1 MGMIVAF
8 NPVDKASAMVSL
20 FKSSVEIEDMDVPR
34 RVVIKPLQGADAKA
48 RGEELARLL
57 GRHRPTKQAIDQAL
71 GVDADTAPST
81 IYFRLAMPA
90 ADALPWEQLYVEPRG
105 FVALDARWPIARVA
119 RRVHEVAQRT
129 FEAPLRIVAVL
140 SAADRD
146 GVPQLD
152 ALATAIVAARLQGLA
167 VGVHVIT
174 GDPAVTARVEELAD
188 PGVTVE
194 TIATD
199 PVAVVRQIAAARP
212 HLLHVLCH
220 GGYAAPGVMGLSFA
234 TRRDFLSRAKV
245 GRVAV
250 SVDMVAAAFKRE
262 DQGEGPWLVVLAA
275 CETAN
280 AAAAPST
287 AHELVNSGVPA
298 VIGMR
303 RVVDLSA
310 TDAFCTRVY
319 PELLAMVAAAVAAA
333 DGSPHHRI
341 EWAPALT
348 APRLAAAGGE
358 PASEDGWSDP
368 VLYVQ
373 QEHLLVYTP
382 AAADPHAR
390 ERAALRDRLAEYE
403 LFAKTLDPR
412 STPKEI
418 IATVTKEITRLRKA
432 LSEVEA

>member
-71 GVDADTAPST
+71 GVDADTEPST
-81 IYFRLAMPA
+81 IYFRLAAPA

-105 FVALDARWPIARVA
+105 FIALDARWPIARVA
-119 RRVHEVAQRT
+119 RRVHEVGQRT
-129 FEAPLRIVAVL
+129 FEPPFRIVAVL

-152 ALATAIVAARLQGLA
+152 ALATAIAAARVQGLQ

-174 GDPAVTARVEELAD
+174 GDPAVAARVKELAD

-199 PVAVVRQIAAARP
+199 PVSVVRQIAAARP

-234 TRRDFLSRAKV
+234 TRRDFLSRAKT

-250 SVDMVAAAFKRE
+250 SVDMVAAALRSE
-262 DQGEGPWLVVLAA
+262 DPWLVVLAA

-280 AAAAPST
+280 AAAAPSI

-310 TDAFCTRVY
+310 TDAFCARVY
-319 PELLAMVAAAVAAA
+319 PELLTMVADAVAAA

-348 APRLAAAGGE
+348 APRLAAAGGA

>member
-71 GVDADTAPST
+71 GVDADTEPST
-81 IYFRLAMPA
+81 IYFRLASPA

-105 FVALDARWPIARVA
+105 FIALDARWPIARVA
-119 RRVHEVAQRT
+119 RRVHEVGQRT
-129 FEAPLRIVAVL
+129 FEPPFRIVAVL

-152 ALATAIVAARLQGLA
+152 ALATAIVAARVQGLQ

-174 GDPAVTARVEELAD
+174 GDPAVAARVKELAD
-188 PGVTVE
+188 PGITVE

-234 TRRDFLSRAKV
+234 TRRDFLSGAKT

-250 SVDMVAAAFKRE
+250 SVDMVAAALKSE
-262 DQGEGPWLVVLAA
+262 DPWLVVLAA

-280 AAAAPST
+280 AAAAPSI

-310 TDAFCTRVY
+310 TDAFCARVY
-319 PELLAMVAAAVAAA
+319 PELLAMVAAAAAA
-333 DGSPHHRI
+333 DGSSHHRI

-348 APRLAAAGGE
+348 APRLAAAGGA
-358 PASEDGWSDP
+358 PAREDGWSDP
-368 VLYVQ
+368 VLYVL

-382 AAADPHAR
+382 AAADSHAR

-418 IATVTKEITRLRKA
+418 IVTVTKEITRLRKA

>member
-8 NPVDKASAMVSL
+8 TPVDKASAMVSL

-34 RVVIKPLQGADAKA
+34 RVLIKPLRGADAKA

-57 GRHRPTKQAIDQAL
+57 GRHRPTKEAIDQAL
-71 GVDADTAPST
+71 GVDAGTEPST
-81 IYFRLAMPA
+81 IYFRLAAPA
-90 ADALPWEQLYVEPRG
+90 ADALPWEQLYMKPRG
-105 FVALDARWPIARVA
+105 FIALDARWPIARVA
-119 RRVHEVAQRT
+119 RRVHEVSQRT
-129 FEAPLRIVAVL
+129 FEAPFRIVAVL

-152 ALATAIVAARLQGLA
+152 ALATAIAPARAQGLQ
-167 VGVHVIT
+167 VRVHVIT
-174 GDPAVTARVEELAD
+174 GDPAVADRVKEIAD
-188 PGVTVE
+188 PEFTVE

-199 PVAVVRQIAAARP
+199 PASVVRQIAAAHP

-234 TRRDFLSRAKV
+234 TRRDFLSRATT

-250 SVDMVAAAFKRE
+250 SIDMMAAALKSE
-262 DQGEGPWLVVLAA
+262 DPWLVVLAA

-280 AAAAPST
+280 AGAST
-287 AHELVNSGVPA
+287 SPAHELVNSGVPA

-310 TDAFCTRVY
+310 TDAFCARVY
-319 PELLAMVAAAVAAA
+319 PELLTMVAAAVDAA

-348 APRLAAAGGE
+348 APRLAAAGGAPE
-358 PASEDGWSDP
+358 SEDGWSDP

-382 AAADPHAR
+382 PAADPKAR

-412 STPKEI
+412 STPKEVI
-418 IATVTKEITRLRKA
+418 VTVTKEIRRLHKA
-432 LSEVEA
+432 LSEAEA

>member
-57 GRHRPTKQAIDQAL
+57 GRHRPTKLAIEQAL
-71 GVDADTAPST
+71 GVDADTEPST
-81 IYFRLAMPA
+81 IYFRLASSA

-105 FVALDARWPIARVA
+105 FIALDARWPIARVA
-119 RRVHEVAQRT
+119 RRAHEVGQRT
-129 FEAPLRIVAVL
+129 FEPPFRIVAVL

-152 ALATAIVAARLQGLA
+152 ALATAIAAARVQGLQ

-174 GDPAVTARVEELAD
+174 GDPAVAARVKELAD

-199 PVAVVRQIAAARP
+199 PVSVVRQIAAARP

-220 GGYAAPGVMGLSFA
+220 GGFAGPGVMGLSFA
-234 TRRDFLSRAKV
+234 TRRDFLSRAKT

-250 SVDMVAAAFKRE
+250 SVAMVAAALKRE
-262 DQGEGPWLVVLAA
+262 DHWLVVLAA
-275 CETAN
+275 CETAS
-280 AAAAPST
+280 AAAVPSI
-287 AHELVNSGVPA
+287 AHELVNSGFPA

-310 TDAFCTRVY
+310 TDAFCARMY
-319 PELLAMVAAAVAAA
+319 PELLTMVAAAAASA
-333 DGSPHHRI
+333 DGSSHHRI

-348 APRLAAAGGE
+348 APRLAAAGSA

-368 VLYVQ
+368 VLYVL

-382 AAADPHAR
+382 PAADSHAR
-390 ERAALRDRLAEYE
+390 ERADLRDRLAEYE

-432 LSEVEA
+432 LSEVEE